1 MSLLTSIIS
10 AVSATRVISNRDQQ
24 VSNKLV
30 LLSLTI
36 VLLQLL
42 AGPAAAQFTKLH
54 DFESFFGDSEPVGGV
69 AISGTKLFGTTER
82 GAGFWSTLWGLDV
95 TTHAYERLHQ
105 FSFGG
110 GTIWSYLVPEPST
123 LSIVATCLW
132 LLLGFRRVGRRSC
145 VQLGS

>member
-54 DFESFFGDSEPVGGV
+54 DFESFFGDSEPVGG
-69 AISGTKLFGTTER
+69 R
-82 GAGFWSTLWGLDV
+82 GDLRYKALW
-95 TTHAYERLHQ
+95 HHRA
-105 FSFGG
+105 
-110 GTIWSYLVPEPST
+110 
-123 LSIVATCLW
+123 
-132 LLLGFRRVGRRSC
+132 RSRILEHP
-145 VQLGS
+145 LGS